1 MIKESN
7 LAENFIGNLKTNNIK
22 SINFYL
28 KNSDKK
34 LKRRMIQK
42 IENKYDHFLKT
53 NENNNILAR
62 KNTNLS
68 LSISIHQD

>member
-42 IENKYDHFLKT
+42 I
-53 NENNNILAR
+53 
-62 KNTNLS
+62 
-68 LSISIHQD
+68 